1 VNLKQFERNPAWLRT
16 LGVITANRALK
27 AVVGNRCNLLSTTS
41 EYLFF
46 NEQKIIYRASRN
58 GPHMSWN
65 AMVPALQVKESDI
78 RESKGWVYFIPPEG
92 HDDGG
97 AEFETI
103 IDQNDEDND
112 GENRQIDPV
121 HQYRGGDIQG
131 IDQIAGIPETAPAWV
146 QIEYAPIENELDT
159 SESTYA
165 VGTVG
170 SKKVFFYSGLD
181 GGLSVRYKDSRVMYP
196 HINGFEPLN

>member
-1 VNLKQFERNPAWLRT
+1 LKEFVGSRCKLLDT
-16 LGVITANRALK
+16 TAGNF
-27 AVVGNRCNLLSTTS
+27 VV
-41 EYLFF
+41 
-46 NEQKIIYRASRN
+46 KKKMIYRVSGN
-58 GPHMSWN
+58 DQELSWN
-65 AMVPALQVKESDI
+65 TRVHDFHVKETDI
-78 RESKGWVYFIPPEG
+78 GGSKGWVYFVPPEG
-92 HDDGG
+92 QDHDDGG
-97 AEFETI
+97 AEIERITS
-103 IDQNDEDND
+103 IDQNYEESDDEIRVV
-112 GENRQIDPV
+112 EPV
-121 HQYRGGDIQG
+121 HEYRGGDIHG
-131 IDQIAGIPETAPAWV
+131 IDQTAGIAEPDPVWV